1 MNKHRSLQFM
11 LWVTILIIAAAVAGV
26 TATIHYIP
34 IGG

>member
-1 MNKHRSLQFM
+1 MRRYRSLQFM
-11 LWVTILIIAAAVAGV
+11 LWVTILIIAAAAAGV